1 MNKLIEFLQV
11 FAVRNTA
18 AKMTD
23 TGTGRPKYTNPQ
35 KSLADRGFTVTQY
48 PDGTT
53 SYSHEMDT
61 KEDDKKGSGV
71 AWYGNS
77 GGQAAA
83 APSTVQPQSFN
94 YDDSTYRDTMAKLN
108 EYKGN
113 YASPFDADLQNLY
126 GQILN
131 RDKFHYD
138 INSDALYQQYRDQYV
153 QQGQNAM
160 RDTMGQAAALTGGY
174 GSSYGQ
180 NVGQQAYNSYLQN
193 LNDIVP
199 ELYDRA
205 YQQYSDDFN
214 RDVTAYQTAFEA
226 DNNAYNRYANE
237 RDYWTDRSDTEYNKM
252 LTNAANMAAMGDFSG
267 YAALYGDE
275 AANRMYNS
283 WAWQNEDLARK
294 LGFIK

>member
-11 FAVRNTA
+11 FVRA
-18 AKMTD
+18 EATD
-23 TGTGRPKYTNPQ
+23 AGRAYKDPPKYTSGTPKEEPEEKKNP
-35 KSLADRGFTVTQY
+35 VT
-48 PDGTT
+48 
-53 SYSHEMDT
+53 
-61 KEDDKKGSGV
+61 
-71 AWYGNS
+71 WYGNN
-77 GGQAAA
+77 GTQAAA
-83 APSTVQPQSFN
+83 APAPKVQKQAFN
-94 YDDSTYRDTMAKLN
+94 YDDSTYKDTMAKLN

-113 YASPFDADLQNLY
+113 YASPYDADLQNLY

-214 RDVTAYQTAFEA
+214 RDVTAYQTAYEA
-226 DNNAYNRYANE
+226 DNNAYNRYNNE
-237 RDYWTDRSDTEYNKM
+237 RDYWTGRNDTEYNKM

-267 YAALYGDE
+267 YAALYGEE

-283 WAWQNEDLARK
+283 WVWQNEDLARK
-294 LGFIK
+294 LGYLK

>member
-11 FAVRNTA
+11 FAIKTTNT
-18 AKMTD
+18 KMTD
-23 TGTGRPKYTNPQ
+23 TGTGQKAYTNPQ
-35 KSLADRGFTVTQY
+35 ASLAARGFTVTQY

-53 SYSHEMDT
+53 SYSHQIDN
-61 KEDDKKGSGV
+61 KEDEKKGPVS
-71 AWYGNS
+71 WYGNS

-83 APSTVQPQSFN
+83 APSTVQPQTFN
-94 YDDSTYRDTMAKLN
+94 YDDSTYQETMAKLN

-113 YASPFDADLQNLY
+113 YASPYDADLQNLY

-160 RDTMGQAAALTGGY
+160 RDTMGRAAALTGGY

-214 RDVTAYQTAFEA
+214 RDLTAYQTAYEA

-275 AANRMYNS
+275 SANRMYNS